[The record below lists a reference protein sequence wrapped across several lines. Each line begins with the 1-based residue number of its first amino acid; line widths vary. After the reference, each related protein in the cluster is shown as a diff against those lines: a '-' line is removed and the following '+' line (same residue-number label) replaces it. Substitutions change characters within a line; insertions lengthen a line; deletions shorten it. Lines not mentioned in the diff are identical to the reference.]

1 MNNTNPKVPSAPN
14 NHFFTLLV
22 CLCAFQLYFKRL
34 CSLGSQPPAAT
45 MDIEEL
51 RLRKRELEKMDIEE
65 LRLRKRKLEKKLD
78 LEMKKARRLEAEIEL
93 LERFKK
99 VFEDVNE
106 GGEKTKKET
115 NVKEN
120 TKKEKH

>member
-45 MDIEEL
+45 MDIQEL
-51 RLRKRELEKMDIEE
+51 RLRKRE
-65 LRLRKRKLEKKLD
+65 LEKKLD
-78 LEMKKARRLEAEIEL
+78 LEMKKARRLEAEIEQ
-93 LERFKK
+93 LEDLKK
-99 VFEDVNE
+99 SLKTTRMMEKN
-106 GGEKTKKET
+106 KTKRKPT
-115 NVKEN
+115 
-120 TKKEKH
+120 